1 MAPPGM
7 PRVITEWRARTNPLS
22 MVQNQIIKEKK
33 KGKKNTNIL
42 SLVYDMIQ
50 YLYIFW
56 NNDHRCICKI
66 IYLPSLRI
74 FSCIAFNIYFFNNF
88 QICHTVLL
96 LLLFSEALSSSAQ
109 KPPGPNDR
117 QTCFVRDQIWG
128 FYIQYIH
135 SSPAHWALFPACC
148 ITILLTY
155 SHNAEYYIA
164 GLNYFVIGSLYHL
177 NSVTHFANSTPLS
190 LPITHLFSLPW

>member
-1 MAPPGM
+1 M
-7 PRVITEWRARTNPLS
+7 TW
-22 MVQNQIIKEKK
+22 
-33 KGKKNTNIL
+33 
-42 SLVYDMIQ
+42 
-50 YLYIFW
+50 
-56 NNDHRCICKI
+56 
-66 IYLPSLRI
+66 
-74 FSCIAFNIYFFNNF
+74 FNICIYFEIMTTDVYVRSFTFHHYAFFLVLLLISIFFNNF